1 MKGKKIQFPT
11 AFTVLFLVTILVAGL
26 TFVLPAGQYDTLSYN
41 SQSQT
46 FELHAQQTTTSLPGT
61 QSVLDSFGITI
72 NIEKFESGA
81 LWKPVSI
88 PGTYHQVAE
97 GKMKWIDV
105 IQAPLKGISESI
117 DIILFVLIIGGF
129 IGVMNG
135 TGVFD
140 TGIQQLSKKLK
151 GKEQWLII
159 IVCTLMALGG
169 TTFGL
174 AEETIA
180 FYPIL
185 MPVFLA
191 ARYDAIV
198 AVGSIFLGSCIGT
211 MVSTTNPFSVIIA
224 SDAAGIKWT
233 DGLEGRIV
241 FFVIALIITLVYLLR
256 YAKKIQKDPSLSII
270 KDQNEDI
277 ERHFLHQDQ
286 QAVKAYS
293 WRTQLVLFLFL
304 ATFIVMIY
312 GVATQGWWF
321 LEMTTVFFV
330 ASILIGMVER
340 LGEKKFVQDFMAGAK
355 DLLGVALIIGLAR
368 GVTLIMEEGMIGDTM
383 IYYASNAVEGMNK
396 GLFIGSMMG
405 VFSAL
410 SFFIPSSS
418 GMAVLTMPIMAP
430 LADIVALPRYLVVN
444 SYIFGMGLLAMIT
457 PTGLIL
463 ATLTMVKVGYN
474 KWFKFVMPL
483 IGILAAVAL
492 AFLILLS
499 FLA

>member
-26 TFVLPAGQYDTLSYN
+26 TFILPAGQYDTLSYN
-41 SQSQT
+41 STSKS
-46 FELHAQQTTTSLPGT
+46 FELNANQQVLQLPGK
-61 QSVLDSFGITI
+61 QSTLDSFGIKI
-72 NIEKFESGA
+72 ELEKFESGA

-88 PGTYHQVAE
+88 PGTYHHVDE
-97 GKMKWIDV
+97 GKMNLIDV
-105 IQAPLKGISESI
+105 VQAPLKGISESI

-233 DGLEGRIV
+233 DGLEGRVI
-241 FFVIALIITLVYLLR
+241 FFVITLIITLIYILR
-256 YAKKIQKDPSLSII
+256 YAKKIQKDPSMSLI
-270 KDQNEDI
+270 KDQKAEI
-277 ERHFLHQDQ
+277 EAHFLHQTNDN
-286 QAVKAYS
+286 VKTFS
-293 WRTQLVLFLFL
+293 WRTLLVLLLFL

-321 LEMTTVFFV
+321 LEMTTVFFI
-330 ASILIGMVER
+330 AAILIGIVER
-340 LGEKKFVQDFMAGAK
+340 LGEKKFVQDFMIGAK

-383 IYYASNAVEGMNK
+383 IFYASNTVEGMNK
-396 GLFIGSMMG
+396 GVFTGSMMG
-405 VFSAL
+405 IFSAL

-474 KWFKFVMPL
+474 KWIKFVMPL
-483 IGILAAVAL
+483 IGILAIVAL
-492 AFLILLS
+492 LFLITLS
-499 FLA
+499 FMA